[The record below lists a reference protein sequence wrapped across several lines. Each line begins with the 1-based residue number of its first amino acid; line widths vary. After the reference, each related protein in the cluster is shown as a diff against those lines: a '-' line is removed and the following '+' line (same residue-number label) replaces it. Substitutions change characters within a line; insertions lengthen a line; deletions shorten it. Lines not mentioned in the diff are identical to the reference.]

1 MASNISG
8 NVVLD
13 TDGSYWEKQID
24 RMLAGESVVIAL
36 RGAGSFNGIAIDDAR
51 SLAAW
56 INLEIA
62 SMIARNRNVTLIF
75 DGDND
80 DPEYPD
86 IGNIAARIRDC
97 FANRIRFYAVQTL
110 GWYKYRSELPRMRPL
125 HTARGNEYDTVLF
138 PDNVFPG
145 SHDHFSQ
152 NARLARSASYQ
163 QWYVGAC
170 GEIATKQ
177 LADYSEKA
185 GDSPGPHRA
194 LILCAPVSKA
204 QEDKVRRKI
213 DENMRTIAS
222 LASQVSMGVDA
233 AIKRS
238 FELEQQTLRLSG
250 SLVRRA
256 EHPYGLLCDKD
267 GTFLNKPYYRNLE
280 ISLA

>member
-1 MASNISG
+1 MAGNITG

-24 RMLAGESVVIAL
+24 LMLAGESVVIAL
-36 RGAGSFNGIAIDDAR
+36 RGAGSFNGIAVDDAS

-56 INLEIA
+56 INIEIA
-62 SMIARNRNVTLIF
+62 SMIARNQNVTIIF

-86 IGNIAARIRDC
+86 IGNIAARIRDHFGNGIC
-97 FANRIRFYAVQTL
+97 FYAVQTL

-125 HTARGNEYDTVLF
+125 HTACGNKYHTVLF

-145 SHDHFSQ
+145 AHDHFSQ
-152 NARLARSASYQ
+152 NARLARSSKYQ

-170 GEIATKQ
+170 GEIALKQ

-194 LILCAPVSKA
+194 VIFRAQVSKA

-213 DENMRTIAS
+213 DENIRTIAS
-222 LASQVSMGVDA
+222 LAAQVSMGVDA

-238 FELEQQTLRLSG
+238 FELEQQTQRLSG
-250 SLVRRA
+250 ALVRRA

-267 GTFLNKPYYRNLE
+267 GTFINKPYYRNLE
-280 ISLA
+280 LAIA